1 MIDTGDIYAG
11 LELGTSTARLVI
23 GHVSHDGVVDVRFE
37 DSYVHGLAGDLVHG
51 NSFDEQNIDDLAHW
65 MAHAQRTMITY
76 GVKRAHIAATSVIGH
91 ADEAGV
97 LLEALRAESGLNIH
111 QLGHMEEVEVAL
123 KGNRKLIDP
132 DADLTVFVE
141 SGAGSNEFALLSK
154 GGQVK
159 EMRGFKFGAATYA
172 DIFEQDFIEPSEIE
186 KLEQEI
192 RSTLEEELAEWKDQ
206 FTKKTSLLIAGAPM
220 FVVRYLTKTELEQM
234 VSLEGRWTTKTD
246 LENVFERYLDLG
258 PDRRRD
264 NNYIYGKSAHLVTPA
279 TLIMKVIMDIVGVE
293 GFTIGAGG
301 LGRGLLLSAAAG
313 EGMGLA
319 A

>member
-51 NSFDEQNIDDLAHW
+51 TRFDEQHVDDLAHW
-65 MAHAQRTMITY
+65 MGYAQRTMVTY
-76 GVKRAHIAATSVIGH
+76 GVKRARVAATSVIGH
-91 ADEAGV
+91 SEGAQD
-97 LLEALRAESGLNIH
+97 LLEALKMESGLNIH
-111 QLGHMEEVEVAL
+111 QLGHMEEVEIAL

-132 DADLTVFVE
+132 AADLTVFVE
-141 SGAGSNEFALLSK
+141 SGAGSNEFALLEK
-154 GGQVK
+154 GGQVR

-172 DIFEQDFIEPSEIE
+172 DLFEQDFIEPSEIE
-186 KLEQEI
+186 KLEKEI
-192 RSTLEEELAEWKDQ
+192 RSTLEEELSEWQSQ

-220 FVVRYLTKTELEQM
+220 FVIRHLTKTELEQM
-234 VSLEGRWTTKTD
+234 VSLEGRWTTRED
-246 LENVFERYLDLG
+246 IENVFERYVDLG

-264 NNYIYGKSAHLVTPA
+264 HNYIYEKSAHLVTPA
-279 TLIMKVIMDIVGVE
+279 ALIMKVIIDIVGVE
-293 GFTIGAGG
+293 GFTLGAGG
-301 LGRGLLLSAAAG
+301 LGRGLLLSAASG
-313 EGMGLA
+313 EGVGLA